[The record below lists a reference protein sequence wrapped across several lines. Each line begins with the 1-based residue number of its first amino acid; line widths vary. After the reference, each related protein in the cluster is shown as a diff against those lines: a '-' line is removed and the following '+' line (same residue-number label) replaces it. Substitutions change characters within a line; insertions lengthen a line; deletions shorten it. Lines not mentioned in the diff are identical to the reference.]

1 MASGRENPLL
11 LFCFVALL
19 FVIVGWR
26 QVLRPRLTWAW
37 RNIFYGLLDIFKNR
51 QLIGKKHLARD
62 KGRVWCGT
70 PLILARRG
78 RGQWVL
84 WVQASQK
91 RRVRPCLK
99 KKTNRKKTA
108 NCEAGQETWFTIF
121 WFWWTLILVLAY
133 RCGVSSPPPT
143 FVFTLVEGWVW
154 QAEGTAML
162 IVWSSH
168 KARQLGLPAWTPSLA
183 DKIPLLHQAVATPLP
198 LWKFSDS
205 FCYVNE
211 MFQA

>member
-99 KKTNRKKTA
+99 KKNKQKEDSQLWGRTGNLVYH
-108 NCEAGQETWFTIF
+108 F
-121 WFWWTLILVLAY
+121 LVLVDFNFSF
-133 RCGVSSPPPT
+133 GVQVWCFLPFPHFCFYVSWGLS
-143 FVFTLVEGWVW
+143 VAGRGDSNADCVEF
-154 QAEGTAML
+154 
-162 IVWSSH
+162 
-168 KARQLGLPAWTPSLA
+168 P
-183 DKIPLLHQAVATPLP
+183 
-198 LWKFSDS
+198 
-205 FCYVNE
+205 
-211 MFQA
+211 